1 MAVTET
7 PDVVE
12 WRASPTWALG
22 WALLLALVVAPIL
35 GLMGWMAFGEIGNAP
50 EGTWPAY
57 IFFLYAFVGVIL
69 GTLIFVTLR
78 GAFACSSLLFDA
90 RPVLRADRMRVEVRL
105 PWRPF
110 RSVTWNE
117 IEAIEIES
125 KRETPRRTIL
135 VNHIIFRLRD
145 ASASELSIQPQMAG
159 LTLEAGHEML
169 ERVRAR
175 FR

>member
-1 MAVTET
+1 MSGTET

-12 WRASPTWALG
+12 WRASPTWALS
-22 WALLLALVVAPIL
+22 WTLLLACVVAPIL
-35 GLMGWMAFGEIGNAP
+35 GLMGWLAFGEIGNAP

-57 IFFLYAFVGVIL
+57 IFFLYAFVGLIL

-78 GAFACSSLLFDA
+78 GAFACASLLFDT
-90 RPVLRADRMRVEVRL
+90 RPVLRADRAGIEVRL

-117 IEAIEIES
+117 IEAIEIER

-145 ASASELSIQPQMAG
+145 ASAPELSVQPQMADV
-159 LTLEAGHEML
+159 TLEAGHEML
-169 ERVRAR
+169 ERIRAR